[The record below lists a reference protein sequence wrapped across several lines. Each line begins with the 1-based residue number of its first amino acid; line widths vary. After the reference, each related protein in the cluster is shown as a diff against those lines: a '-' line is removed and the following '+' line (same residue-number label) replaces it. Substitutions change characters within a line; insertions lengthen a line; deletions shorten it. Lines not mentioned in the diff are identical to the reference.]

1 MIFLKE
7 IPMSYIK
14 ANQAGIVLFAVLTF
28 ATRQPWLLGLLLA
41 IQLAGLLLRWNLFVQ
56 AAKPFLRTDG
66 ETQAAELQRF
76 NNVLAV
82 LFLLLSVLSFSVGWT
97 AAGYIFAG
105 MLLAA
110 AGTALLGYCIGCTV
124 YFQYKQLLARRRLNR
139 S

>member
-1 MIFLKE
+1 
-7 IPMSYIK
+7 MSYIK
-14 ANQAGIVLFAVLTF
+14 ANQAGIVLFVALTF

-41 IQLAGLLLRWNLFVQ
+41 VQLAGLLLRWNLFVQ

-97 AAGYIFAG
+97 AAGYVFAG

-124 YFQYKQLLARRRLNR
+124 YFQYKQFLARRRLNR

>member
-1 MIFLKE
+1 MKE

-14 ANQAGIVLFAVLTF
+14 ANQAGIVLFVALTF

-41 IQLAGLLLRWNLFVQ
+41 VQLAGLLLRWNLFVQ

-97 AAGYIFAG
+97 AAGYVFAG

-124 YFQYKQLLARRRLNR
+124 YFQYKQFLARRRLNR